1 MKRLIGSCSF
11 RGASW
16 TNLIAPFARKLVPY
30 DNNNPVGK
38 QDDVKTFEKSQIG
51 IVYNCELSQNSEPR
65 SIHGWTPLKLTPDPM

>member
-30 DNNNPVGK
+30 DNNNPIGK
-38 QDDVKTFEKSQIG
+38 QDDVKLSRNPGLESCI
-51 IVYNCELSQNSEPR
+51 IVNCHKIRNRDRYTGGHL
-65 SIHGWTPLKLTPDPM
+65 

>member
-38 QDDVKTFEKSQIG
+38 QDDVKLSRNPG
-51 IVYNCELSQNSEPR
+51 IVYNYFVYSL
-65 SIHGWTPLKLTPDPM
+65 